1 MQPALQNN
9 AVSKHLKGKR
19 IVLASASPRRKE
31 ILEECLGWTG
41 FEVIPSTFD
50 ETLPHADYVGREEE
64 YPVDTAAEKV
74 CALSRPLPHSDADV
88 QLCRRCKSTRT
99 KWSVGG
105 SVGF

>member
-1 MQPALQNN
+1 MQTALQNN

-74 CALSRPLPHSDADV
+74 RALSCPFLHMRLTCSSAGAA
-88 QLCRRCKSTRT
+88 
-99 KWSVGG
+99 SVRERSGP
-105 SVGF
+105 SAFMTSA

>member
-1 MQPALQNN
+1 MQTALQNN

-41 FEVIPSTFD
+41 FEVIPSTFE
-50 ETLPHADYVGREEE
+50 ETLSHADYVGREEE

-74 CALSRPLPHSDADV
+74 CAFPPGVVWHKRLTRS
-88 QLCRRCKSTRT
+88 STGAP
-99 KWSVGG
+99 SV
-105 SVGF
+105 